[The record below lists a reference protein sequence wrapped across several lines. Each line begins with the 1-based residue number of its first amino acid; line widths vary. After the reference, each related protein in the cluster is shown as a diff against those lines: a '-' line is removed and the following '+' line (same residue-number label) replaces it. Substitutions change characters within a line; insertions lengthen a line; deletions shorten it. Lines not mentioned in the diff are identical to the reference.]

1 MENSRKSMWVALV
14 VILAVGALLRGL
26 YLVESMDKP
35 DFAQPMADAG
45 FHDYWAR
52 ALVTGDWSPPA
63 NDPNPY
69 IDSVPYVRPPGYPYF
84 LAGLYAVTGQS
95 YVGARVLQILL
106 GLVNC
111 WLAFLLGRAV
121 FRPAVGL
128 ILAAMTALY
137 WGLIYIEIELHD
149 PVLLITLS
157 LAFMLVMNAWRT
169 RPALWR
175 LVAAGL
181 LLGLMILVRPNV
193 AVFAPAA
200 AGWLWWHGGR
210 RVAPAVIL
218 AAATIVGVLP
228 ATVRNLVVAGDLVA
242 VSANGAINLYIGNNE
257 SADGVTTR
265 IPMLQEITG
274 QTGWS
279 CYSFDQIVQGVSEGE
294 GRPMK
299 YSEVDRYFLGL
310 GLREITGAPGRFL
323 GLTARRAALFWGPA
337 TISNNKAVGAEK
349 ANSAVLR
356 WIPGF
361 PFALGLALLGGALL
375 WHERRTVR
383 PATAGGAAAVDWNG
397 PLLALVLLYIA
408 AVFASYLPFIV
419 AERFRLP
426 LLPFIMLPGAYAV
439 WRLATAAGAR
449 DWGAAGK
456 LTAGAVVLVFVAGLS
471 PVEVQN
477 DRAWWHTDQAASLAL
492 AGDMAG
498 AEREYRAALRE
509 NSGFVDAHV
518 GLANMLAMSG
528 RYREALTHYQTVVK
542 HRPGHLEARTGL
554 AGTLTL
560 TGQPD
565 QAAQH
570 VRRTLAMSP
579 DCAPAHFELG
589 RALAALG
596 QYDEAERELRDALRL
611 EPDQALAQVTL
622 GMVMAA
628 KGDHPAAIG
637 ELRQA
642 LLMEPR
648 NVEALVQ
655 LGGSLSAVD
664 SLTAGHDAF
673 TRALEYSPDRA
684 ATIGRVGL
692 VLFRDGNYR
701 QAEQWYREGVKAA
714 PGLATMHSQLAKALA
729 NQGRLAEAEAEM
741 RRAQELDRGNRS
753 YAQDLQRIR
762 EMMKSGGN

>member
-1 MENSRKSMWVALV
+1 MWVALA

-157 LAFMLVMNAWRT
+157 LAFMLAMNAWRA
-169 RPALWR
+169 RPAVWR
-175 LVAAGL
+175 LAVAGL

-193 AVFAPAA
+193 AVFAPLA

-210 RVAPAVIL
+210 RLAPALVL
-218 AAATIVGVLP
+218 AAATVVGVLP

-242 VSANGAINLYIGNNE
+242 VSANGAINLYIGNND

-279 CYSFDQIVQGVSEGE
+279 CYSFDQIVQGVSENA

-310 GLREITGAPGRFL
+310 GLREITGDPGRFL

-337 TISNNKAVGAEK
+337 TISNNKAIGTEK

-397 PLLALVLLYIA
+397 PLLALVLLYVA

-426 LLPFIMLPGAYAV
+426 LLPFIMLPAAYAV
-439 WRLATAAGAR
+439 WRVATAAAAR
-449 DWGAAGK
+449 DWSAAGK
-456 LTAGAVVLVFVAGLS
+456 LAAAAVVLVFVAGLS

-477 DRAWWHTDQAASLAL
+477 DRAWWHTDQAASLAA
-492 AGDMAG
+492 AGDLAG

-509 NSGFVDAHV
+509 NAGFVDAHV
-518 GLANMLAMSG
+518 GLGNLLAMAG
-528 RYREALTHYQTVVK
+528 RYREALTHYQTVVT
-542 HRPGHLEARTGL
+542 HRPSHLEARTGL

-565 QAAQH
+565 KAVQSL
-570 VRRTLAMSP
+570 RRTLSLSP
-579 DCAPAHFELG
+579 ECAPAHFELG
-589 RALAALG
+589 RALAAMG
-596 QYDEAERELRDALRL
+596 QYDEAERELREALRL
-611 EPDQALAQVTL
+611 EPDQPLAQVNL
-622 GMVMAA
+622 GMVLAS
-628 KGDHPAAIG
+628 KGDHPAAIA
-637 ELRQA
+637 ELRRA
-642 LLMEPR
+642 LLREPQ

-664 SLTAGHDAF
+664 SVAAGNDAF
-673 TRALEYSPDRA
+673 VRAMESSPDRTG
-684 ATIGRVGL
+684 TIGRVGL
-692 VLFRDGNYR
+692 VLFRYGRYGL
-701 QAEQWYREGVKAA
+701 AERWYREGVNAA
-714 PGLATMHSQLAKALA
+714 PNQAPMHAQLALVLA
-729 NQGRLAEAEAEM
+729 NQGRLAEAETAM
-741 RRAQELDRGNRS
+741 LRARELDRNNPTYGQYLQQIR
-753 YAQDLQRIR
+753 AQ
-762 EMMKSGGN
+762 MKNGG